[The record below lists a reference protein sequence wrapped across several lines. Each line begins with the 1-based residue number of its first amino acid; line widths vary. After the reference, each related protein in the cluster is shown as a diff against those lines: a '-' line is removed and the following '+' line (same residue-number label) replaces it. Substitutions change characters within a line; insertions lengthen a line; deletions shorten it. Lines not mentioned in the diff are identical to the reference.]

1 MLTDDERIVL
11 ASLFKREVIDLCDE
25 INQEADERLLE
36 AGADR
41 RSLFVD
47 GVKVGDFLAK
57 YSKPTVSIDPLHK
70 AEAMEYLRGLGLTE
84 EAPVK
89 GWEGHFK
96 ARGSHDVVCLDTG
109 ETVGFL
115 TVQEP
120 KRSKGYPTVRKKDE
134 AKELLRLK
142 IQDSNVMAL
151 LEGE

>member
-11 ASLFKREVIDLCDE
+11 ASLFKREVCDLCDE
-25 INQEADERLLE
+25 INKEADERLLE

-47 GVKVGDFLAK
+47 GVKVGDFMAK
-57 YSKPTVSIDPLHK
+57 YSKPALSIDPLHE

-89 GWEGHFK
+89 GWQSHFK
-96 ARGSHDVVCLDTG
+96 ARGTHDVVCIDTG
-109 ETVGFL
+109 EAVGFL
-115 TVQEP
+115 AVEEA

>member
-11 ASLFKREVIDLCDE
+11 ASLFKREVCDLCDE

-47 GVKVGDFLAK
+47 GVKVGDFMAK
-57 YSKPTVSIDPLHK
+57 YSKPALAIDPLHE

-89 GWEGHFK
+89 GWQSHFK
-96 ARGSHDVVCLDTG
+96 ARGTHDVVCLDTG
-109 ETVGFL
+109 EAVGFL
-115 TVQEP
+115 AVEEA

>member
-11 ASLFKREVIDLCDE
+11 ASLFKREVCDLCDE
-25 INQEADERLLE
+25 INQEADERLLD

-47 GVKVGDFLAK
+47 GVKVGDFMAK
-57 YSKPTVSIDPLHK
+57 YSKPALSIDPLHE

-89 GWEGHFK
+89 GWQSHFK
-96 ARGSHDVVCLDTG
+96 ARGTHDVVCLDTG
-109 ETVGFL
+109 EAVGFL
-115 TVQEP
+115 AVEEA